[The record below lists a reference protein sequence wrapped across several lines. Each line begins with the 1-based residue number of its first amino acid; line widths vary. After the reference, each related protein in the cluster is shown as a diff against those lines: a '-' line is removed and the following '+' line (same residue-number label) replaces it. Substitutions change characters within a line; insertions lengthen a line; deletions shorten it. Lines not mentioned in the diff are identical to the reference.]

1 MAPRAQ
7 HVWCRFHHQQGVTH
21 WLTQHC
27 ATAAEVDARKPAM
40 KRLFHTREKR
50 TVRRRLARLQER
62 AAEWGMLAWVS
73 AVEAKLPQRIC
84 RVGSARLPST
94 SNAVERFFRA
104 FQRCYRPRGGF
115 HSVLS
120 ATREL
125 LLFRVVYVFTQH
137 ATTSH
142 APIETMLPE
151 ARRMPLYRL
160 SNDPCRALQ
169 ERTYVKPEAHMAD
182 VLLAQEDAG

>member
-27 ATAAEVDARKPAM
+27 ATAAAVDARKPAM
-40 KRLFHTREKR
+40 KRLFHTREQR
-50 TVRRRLARLQER
+50 PGRRRRARLQER
-62 AAEWGMLAWVS
+62 AAAWGMRAWVS

-120 ATREL
+120 ATRAL